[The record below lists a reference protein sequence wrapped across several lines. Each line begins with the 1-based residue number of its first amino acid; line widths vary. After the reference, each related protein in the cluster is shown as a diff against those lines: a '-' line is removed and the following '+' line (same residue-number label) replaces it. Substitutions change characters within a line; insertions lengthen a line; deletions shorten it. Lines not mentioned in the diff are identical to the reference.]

1 MINRDLLSKIENT
14 VKPLR
19 PSALQAEMFK
29 LCSRNV
35 IEQFNIN
42 SPHNRSLLNEFK
54 NISESMNFR
63 ESVFERLIQST
74 QLYSPQNIAIFN
86 VLASAM
92 KNIQDSQT
100 SIYKVFES
108 LRASHQN
115 TLDFNFK
122 LIQQSMNSISLSSV
136 MSILVSNSQ
145 QQVDDFVNFNKN
157 IALFTNQIAE
167 EPERITQEDF
177 NNFKYEMKV
186 IYEKSNSN
194 SKVFSIYWGFIF
206 LLLGIIYDITQK
218 NKEFTSEQKEFLASG
233 LSEIKQE
240 LTNEIRKDKA
250 KDSIERT
257 ARTNVNLRSK
267 NSTKSKIVGLVKKDQ
282 KVFVLDRIH
291 KWIIIAYIDSETN
304 EPKTGFAFKKYFE

>member
-186 IYEKSNSN
+186 IYEK
-194 SKVFSIYWGFIF
+194 
-206 LLLGIIYDITQK
+206 
-218 NKEFTSEQKEFLASG
+218 
-233 LSEIKQE
+233 
-240 LTNEIRKDKA
+240 
-250 KDSIERT
+250 
-257 ARTNVNLRSK
+257 
-267 NSTKSKIVGLVKKDQ
+267 
-282 KVFVLDRIH
+282 
-291 KWIIIAYIDSETN
+291 
-304 EPKTGFAFKKYFE
+304 

>member
-1 MINRDLLSKIENT
+1 MINKKLLESLRPLSSELSKIVNNSLASTFIKFAGQNELYKTDPNF
-14 VKPLR
+14 VINDFR
-19 PSALQAEMFK
+19 RAL
-29 LCSRNV
+29 
-35 IEQFNIN
+35 
-42 SPHNRSLLNEFK
+42 
-54 NISESMNFR
+54 
-63 ESVFERLIQST
+63 ESVNTGKNALVKTMEMLNTRLPQFE
-74 QLYSPQNIAIFN
+74 
-86 VLASAM
+86 
-92 KNIQDSQT
+92 
-100 SIYKVFES
+100 YKINNAFES
-108 LRASHQN
+108 LQDSHN
-115 TLDFNFK
+115 LF
-122 LIQQSMNSISLSSV
+122 L
-136 MSILVSNSQ
+136 
-145 QQVDDFVNFNKN
+145 KN
-157 IALFTNQIAE
+157 IESVYSSYNNSMLNLSLKAFENANRSMAWASLVDSVINNSMKEFDEFVKCSKNFAEFTNQIAE

-267 NSTKSKIVGLVKKDQ
+267 NSTKSKIVG
-282 KVFVLDRIH
+282 
-291 KWIIIAYIDSETN
+291 
-304 EPKTGFAFKKYFE
+304 

>member
-1 MINRDLLSKIENT
+1 MINKKLLESLRPLSSELSKIVNNSLASTFIKFAGQNELYKTDPNF
-14 VKPLR
+14 VINDFR
-19 PSALQAEMFK
+19 RAL
-29 LCSRNV
+29 
-35 IEQFNIN
+35 
-42 SPHNRSLLNEFK
+42 
-54 NISESMNFR
+54 
-63 ESVFERLIQST
+63 ESVNTGKNALVKTMEMLNTRLPQFE
-74 QLYSPQNIAIFN
+74 
-86 VLASAM
+86 
-92 KNIQDSQT
+92 
-100 SIYKVFES
+100 YKINNAFES
-108 LRASHQN
+108 LQDSHN
-115 TLDFNFK
+115 LF
-122 LIQQSMNSISLSSV
+122 L
-136 MSILVSNSQ
+136 
-145 QQVDDFVNFNKN
+145 KN
-157 IALFTNQIAE
+157 IESVYSSYNNSMLNLSLKAFENANRSMAWASLVDSVINNSMKEFDEFVKCSKNFAEFTNQIAE